1 MLTALMRLSLRE
13 RIVILFLAV
22 GLLVGGLY
30 VFHDLDIEA
39 YPDPVQPMV
48 EVLTLP
54 AGLSAQEVEKL
65 VTVPLELGVA
75 GMRGLEQLTST
86 TMFGLSDVKCYFSW
100 TSDYYWDRTEVV
112 NRLTFVNLPLNLTPM
127 ISPENPVGEIY
138 RYIVESDDHNLL
150 REREVQDW
158 ILEKQLKTIPGVIG
172 VVGFGGLTKQYHV
185 DVDPQRLDYY
195 NVPLSALI
203 GALRNSNTNVGG
215 NYLTV
220 GEQTFDV
227 RGIGFFRGLED
238 IRDVVLSATRAVPII
253 VGKVATVD
261 LGHAPRLGVVGING
275 RSDVVE
281 GIVVMRK
288 YGNTMQTLRG
298 VEAKVA
304 QLNSSGML
312 PAGYRIAPY
321 YDRAALVNLTVRTVT
336 ENLSMGMV
344 LVFLVL
350 LFFLAAP
357 VASVVAAI
365 NIPLALLGAITWMWL
380 TGTPANLISLGA
392 IDFGI
397 IIDST
402 VIVVENIHRHLRSDA
417 EASGNKMAVIL
428 RAGEEVGGPMF
439 FSTLIFVIAFLP
451 LFTMRGVAGAIFSP
465 MSHVYAY
472 SLAAGVLLA
481 VTLSPAL
488 SSFVL
493 RPGAGG
499 WRNPAWEALQRAY
512 HRLFVLVLSW
522 PKLSLGLMGLVIALG
537 LAQFPRLGGEFL
549 PHLEEGNILVHAT
562 LPVSISLQHGAQM
575 VEKMRLLLRAFPES
589 GTVVSQF
596 GRPDDGTDPVG
607 FESADL
613 LMELKPR
620 AQWRPGLDKEELVNQ
635 IDDALRRQ
643 FPALNFDYTQFVEDR
658 VEDVVSGIR
667 GANSVKVFGPNLRT
681 DEAIANRVREVLQK
695 VNGIA
700 DVIVNRSLGK
710 PQFVIK
716 PDRAACSRY
725 GLNVGDVA
733 AVIRAAVGGQAVTQV
748 LQGDRSFDLVVRFLP
763 QYRDNSEALRQIRIA
778 LPGGGFVPLAQ
789 VAHIASGEG
798 SALIYR
804 ESMRRY
810 IPVSFAV
817 RGRDLQS
824 AVEAAKRGVAKELKL
839 PPEVHLDWSGEYGEW
854 QAAKRRLMI
863 IVPLSVLLI
872 VGVLYSATL
881 SLLDTLIII
890 AQIPVA
896 CLGGILALIIT
907 GFPFSVSAAV
917 GFVSI
922 FGIAVTDG
930 ILLSFYIRQ
939 LWEEGHPFV
948 ESIIMGSD
956 RRFRAVVMTA
966 LVDALGLL
974 PAALSQKIG
983 AQPQKPLA
991 IVVIGGALA
1000 IAALTRLLQP
1010 VMIYLFHRGTRLG
1023 EQGPAGRGA
1032 SGNNRPGI
1040 APG

>member
-1 MLTALMRLSLRE
+1 MLTALIRLSLRE
-13 RIVILFLAV
+13 RIVIIFLAA
-22 GLLVGGLY
+22 GLLVVGLY
-30 VFHDLDIEA
+30 AFHELDIEA

-48 EVLTLP
+48 EILTLP
-54 AGLSAQEVEKL
+54 AGLSAEEVEKI

-75 GMRGLEQLTST
+75 GMRDLEQLTST

-112 NRLTFVNLPLNLTPM
+112 DRLSFVNLPLNVIPV

-138 RYIVESDDHNLL
+138 RYIVEGKEHNLL

-158 ILEKQLKTIPGVIG
+158 ILDKQLKTVPGVIG

-185 DVDPQRLDYY
+185 DVDPRRLDYY
-195 NVPLSALI
+195 NVPLASLI
-203 GALRNSNTNVGG
+203 GALRNSNINVGG

-220 GEQTFDV
+220 GEQAFDV
-227 RGIGFFRGLED
+227 RGIGFFRGSED
-238 IRDVVLSATRAVPII
+238 IRDVVLSAAQTVPIT
-253 VGKVATVD
+253 VGNVAAVD
-261 LGHAPRLGVVGING
+261 VGHAPRLGVVGING

-312 PAGYRIAPY
+312 PRGYKVAPY
-321 YDRAALVNLTVRTVT
+321 YDRAALVKVTVRTVT
-336 ENLSMGMV
+336 ENLSLGMV

-357 VASVVAAI
+357 VASMVAAI

-380 TGTPANLISLGA
+380 TDTPANLISLGA

-402 VIVVENIHRHLRSDA
+402 VIVVENIHRHLRSDQA
-417 EASGNKMAVIL
+417 ATQNKLAVIL
-428 RAGEEVGGPMF
+428 KAGEEVGGPMF

-472 SLAAGVLLA
+472 SLGAGVLLA

-493 RPGAGG
+493 RAGAQA
-499 WRNPAWEALQRAY
+499 WRNPAWEALQRFY
-512 HRLFVLVLSW
+512 HRLFVLVLVW
-522 PKLSLGLMGLVIALG
+522 PRLSLALMGLLIALG

-562 LPVSISLQHGAQM
+562 LPLSISLQHGAEM
-575 VEKMRLLLRAFPES
+575 VDKMRLMLRRIPES
-589 GTVVSQF
+589 GTIVSQF

-620 AQWRPGLDKEELVNQ
+620 AQWRQGLTKDELLDQ
-635 IDDALRRQ
+635 IDEELRRQ
-643 FPALNFDYTQFVEDR
+643 FPAVGFDYTQFIEDR

-667 GANSVKVFGPNLRT
+667 GANSVKVFGPDLHT
-681 DEAIANRVREVLQK
+681 DEAIANQVRGVLQK
-695 VNGIA
+695 VPGIV
-700 DVIVNRSLGK
+700 DVMVNRSLGK
-710 PQFVIK
+710 PQVVIK

-725 GLNVGDVA
+725 GLNVGDVE

-748 LQGDRSFDLVVRFLP
+748 LEGDRSFDLVVRWLP
-763 QYRDNSEALRQIRIA
+763 RYRDNSEALGQIRIS
-778 LPGGGFVPLAQ
+778 LPGGGFVPLRQ
-789 VAHIASGEG
+789 VATIRSSEG
-798 SALIYR
+798 TALIYR
-804 ESMRRY
+804 DSMRRY
-810 IPVSFAV
+810 IPVSFGV

-824 AVEAAKRGVAKELKL
+824 AVEDAKQGIAKELKL
-839 PPEVHLDWSGEYGEW
+839 PSDVRLDWSGEYGEW
-854 QAAKRRLMI
+854 EAAKRRLMI

-872 VGVLYSATL
+872 VGVLYSATR
-881 SLLDTLIII
+881 SLLDTFIIL

-896 CLGGILALIIT
+896 SIGGILALIIT

-939 LWEEGHPFV
+939 LWDEGHPFV

-1010 VMIYLFHRGTRLG
+1010 VMIYLCHRRTRLR
-1023 EQGPAGRGA
+1023 EEAQR
-1032 SGNNRPGI
+1032 
-1040 APG
+1040 

>member
-1 MLTALMRLSLRE
+1 MLNALIRLSLRE
-13 RIVILFLAV
+13 RIVVLFFAV

-30 VFHDLDIEA
+30 AFHELDIEA

-48 EVLTLP
+48 EILTLP
-54 AGLSAQEVEKL
+54 AGLSAPEVEKL
-65 VTVPLELGVA
+65 VTIPLEQGVA
-75 GMRGLEQLTST
+75 GMRGLEDLRST

-100 TSDYYWDRTEVV
+100 DSDYYWDRTEVV
-112 NRLTFVNLPLNLTPM
+112 DRLSFINLPLNLTPV

-158 ILEKQLKTIPGVIG
+158 ILEKQFRTIPGVIG

-195 NVPLSALI
+195 NIPLAGLISALQ
-203 GALRNSNTNVGG
+203 NSNTNVGG

-220 GEQTFDV
+220 GEQAFDV
-227 RGIGFFRGLED
+227 RGIGFYRELQD
-238 IRDVVLSATRAVPII
+238 IRDVVLSATRGVPIT
-253 VGKVATVD
+253 VGQVAAVD
-261 LGHAPRLGVVGING
+261 VGHAPRLGVVGING

-281 GIVVMRK
+281 GIIVMRK
-288 YGNTMQTLRG
+288 YGNTMQTLRRVG
-298 VEAKVA
+298 AKVA
-304 QLNSSGML
+304 QLNSSGLL
-312 PAGYRIAPY
+312 PRGYRITPY
-321 YDRAALVNLTVRTVT
+321 YDRSTLVNVTVRTVT
-336 ENLSMGMV
+336 ENLSLGLV

-380 TGTPANLISLGA
+380 TDTPANLISLGA

-397 IIDST
+397 IMDST
-402 VIVVENIHRHLRSDA
+402 VIVVENIYRHLRSDRA
-417 EASGNKMAVIL
+417 TSQNKMELIQ
-428 RAGEEVGGPMF
+428 RAGEEVGEPMF

-488 SSFVL
+488 SSFVI
-493 RPGAGG
+493 RPGVHG
-499 WRNPAWEALQRAY
+499 WRNPAWEALRRFY
-512 HRLFVLVLSW
+512 HRLFVLVLAW
-522 PKLSLGLMGLVIALG
+522 PKFSLAVMGLFIAAG
-537 LAQFPRLGGEFL
+537 LAQFSRLGGEFL

-562 LPVSISLQHGAQM
+562 LPLSISLQHGAEM
-575 VEKMRLLLRAFPES
+575 VEKMRLLLRTFPES

-620 AQWRPGLDKEELVNQ
+620 AQWRKDVDKDALIEQ
-635 IDDALRRQ
+635 IDGALRRQ
-643 FPALNFDYTQFVEDR
+643 FPAINFDYTQFIEDR
-658 VEDVVSGIR
+658 VEDVVTGIR
-667 GANSVKVFGPNLRT
+667 AANAVNVFGPDLRT
-681 DEAIANRVREVLQK
+681 DEAIANRIREVLQK
-695 VNGIA
+695 VNGIT
-700 DVIVNRSLGK
+700 DVTLDRSLGK
-710 PQFVIK
+710 PQVVIK
-716 PDRAACSRY
+716 PDRVACSRY
-725 GLNVGDVA
+725 GLNVGDVT

-748 LQGDRSFDLVVRFLP
+748 LEGDRSFALVVRWLP
-763 QYRDNSEALRQIRIA
+763 GYRDSSEALRQIRIA
-778 LPGGGFVPLAQ
+778 LPGGGSLPLGQ
-789 VAHIASGEG
+789 VARITITDGT
-798 SALIYR
+798 ALIWR
-804 ESMRRY
+804 DSMRRY

-824 AVEAAKRGVAKELKL
+824 AVEAAKRSIAKEIEL
-839 PPEVHLDWSGEYGEW
+839 PHEVHLDWGGEYGEW
-854 QAAKRRLMI
+854 EAERHRLML
-863 IVPLSVLLI
+863 IVPVSLLLI
-872 VGVLYSATL
+872 VGVLYSATH
-881 SLLDTLIII
+881 SLLDTFIII
-890 AQIPVA
+890 AQVPVA
-896 CLGGILALIIT
+896 SLGGVLALIIT

-939 LWEEGHPFV
+939 LWNEGHPFV

-974 PAALSQKIG
+974 PAALSQRIG

-991 IVVIGGALA
+991 IVVIGGSLA
-1000 IAALTRLLQP
+1000 IAGLTRLLQP
-1010 VMIYLFHRGTRLG
+1010 VMIYLCHRGTRLR
-1023 EQGPAGRGA
+1023 ERDQMERAR
-1032 SGNNRPGI
+1032 
-1040 APG
+1040 